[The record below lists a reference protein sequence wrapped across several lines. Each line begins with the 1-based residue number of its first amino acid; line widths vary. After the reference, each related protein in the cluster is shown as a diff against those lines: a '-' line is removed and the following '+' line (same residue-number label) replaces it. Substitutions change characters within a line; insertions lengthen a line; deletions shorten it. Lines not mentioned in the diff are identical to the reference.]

1 MLTLCLSFGGPTKQF
16 DIPMS
21 YVQGEYLSN
30 PHKHL
35 FSFCSPP
42 LFFFFFY
49 YSCLDVCEVVCH
61 CDFDLHFPSD

>member
-1 MLTLCLSFGGPTKQF
+1 
-16 DIPMS
+16 MS

-42 LFFFFFY
+42 LFFFFIIAILMYVKWCVIVILICTSLVINDAEHLFM
-49 YSCLDVCEVVCH
+49 
-61 CDFDLHFPSD
+61 HF